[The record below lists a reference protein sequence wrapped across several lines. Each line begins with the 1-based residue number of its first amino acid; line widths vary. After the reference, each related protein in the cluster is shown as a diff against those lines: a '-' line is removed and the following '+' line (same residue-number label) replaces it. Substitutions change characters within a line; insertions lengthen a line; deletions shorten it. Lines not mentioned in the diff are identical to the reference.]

1 MQKDGKPKWLKTTI
15 AIIGAVS
22 SIIGAV
28 ALILNFIYPN
38 NDIRSFRRE
47 IESGDA
53 NGAIEIY
60 QKDILGDASAEAR
73 ATSYLNEQLNRGLS
87 NYSRGIVSAQSIF
100 TMLDTISAVND
111 VIQIVDAINSYH
123 DSYVAISESKAAFQL
138 GETSYSS
145 GEYKSAIDNFSKVI
159 REDSENYETAQT
171 KLNKSVSLYQDNV
184 IARVRELGSRDLF
197 DEAEVIIHEAE
208 SVIGS
213 TPELLNI
220 ETELLTLE
228 FNKSISTAFENK
240 DYAAVIR
247 EYSQARNNEVIVIS
261 TEIEGVYSSS
271 VAQFLEDAETQAN
284 EAFGNDK
291 DYEAAIN
298 VLMNLSSQVE
308 EDANVVA
315 SLNSMIEKYKE
326 YIPIELL
333 SLDYIQKGKYAA
345 VGSTYGNNDMD
356 VNGNQYDSNSII
368 CASGG
373 DLNGQF
379 ATDEDEASVIYNLN
393 QKYSTLSGIIYRPY
407 SSLSCEYN
415 WSPAKVRIYGDNLLI
430 YESPDITLDTYN
442 TIEFTA
448 NVTGVRNLKI
458 VTQGVWGEETPGWVG
473 LYEYY
478 PKACLT
484 NLMIQK

>member
-1 MQKDGKPKWLKTTI
+1 MQQDGKPKWLKATI
-15 AIIGAVS
+15 TIIGAIS
-22 SIIGAV
+22 SIIGA
-28 ALILNFIYPN
+28 AAFILSIIYPN
-38 NDIRSFRRE
+38 NDIRSFQRE

-73 ATSYLNEQLNRGLS
+73 AASYLNEQLNRELS
-87 NYSRGIVSAQSIF
+87 NFSSGIVSAQSIS
-100 TMLDTISAVND
+100 TMLDTISAFND
-111 VIQIVDAINSYH
+111 VIQIVDTINSCYERY
-123 DSYVAISESKAAFQL
+123 DAISESKAAYEL
-138 GETSYSS
+138 GEELYSD
-145 GEYKSAIDNFSKVI
+145 EDYKNAIDNFSKVI
-159 REDSENYETAQT
+159 IEDTENYEDAQERL
-171 KLNKSVSLYQDNV
+171 KESISLYQDNV
-184 IARVRELGSRDLF
+184 ITRVKELASDRRY
-197 DEAEVIIHEAE
+197 DEAKVLISEAE
-208 SVIGS
+208 LVVGS
-213 TPELLNI
+213 TPELHKLI
-220 ETELLTLE
+220 AELKTQQISET
-228 FNKSISTAFENK
+228 ISLAFLDDN
-240 DYAAVIR
+240 YSAVIS
-247 EYSQARNNEVIVIS
+247 EYAQARDDKDTVFS
-261 TEIEGVYSSS
+261 TEIEDIYTTS
-271 VAQFLEDAETQAN
+271 VAKFLEDAETQAN
-284 EAFGNDK
+284 EAFGDDK

-315 SLNSMIEKYKE
+315 SLNSMIEKYKA

-333 SLDYIQKGKYAA
+333 SLDYIQKGKYVT
-345 VGSTYGNNDMD
+345 VGRTYGNNDMD

-415 WSPAKVRIYGDNLLI
+415 WSPAKVRIYGDDLLI